1 VAFLVGKMK
10 TVIGILKDAF
20 SLNDLPL
27 SERIAFLAFLIFI
40 FFFPW
45 IAHTSY
51 LRAVM
56 INFLLFAM
64 YGLGWNL
71 IGGYGGQ
78 VDLGQAKNVGFGAYA
93 TALMISWWGVP
104 FWVTVPVG
112 IAVAVAESF
121 AVAYPMFRL
130 RGHYFAI
137 ATLCVA
143 LVWQQLFLFWN
154 WTGGA
159 RGVELPIKSTPNFT
173 YMQFGAVGYHYF
185 IFALFMAEFLFMNW
199 FRKSKMGYELQA
211 VRDNEDAAASLGINV
226 TWTKVKAYLLTAAM
240 GAVGGSFYAVYHL
253 YIDPRSVMQLDLS
266 ILIAMTAMVGGAG
279 SIWGPI
285 LGAAILIPLDMYLA
299 VLLAGKGFY
308 GIDFMVYALI
318 IMIIAAREP
327 RGIWG
332 IIERVRRRAY
342 ALRS

>member
-1 VAFLVGKMK
+1 MGR
-10 TVIGILKDAF
+10 ILGDIF
-20 SLNDLPL
+20 SFGDRPV
-27 SERIAFLAFLIFI
+27 SERIGFIIFILIVLAF
-40 FFFPW
+40 PW
-45 IAHTSY
+45 TVKLAY
-51 LRAVM
+51 ARAVM
-56 INFLLFAM
+56 TKFLLFALF
-64 YGLGWNL
+64 GLGWNL

-93 TALMISWWGVP
+93 TALMMLHWKIP
-104 FWVTVPVG
+104 FWLTVVPG
-112 IAVAVAESF
+112 MIFATAESF

-143 LVWQQLFLFWN
+143 LVWKELFVFWD

-185 IFALFMAEFLFMNW
+185 IFGLFMAQFLFMNW
-199 FRKSKMGYELQA
+199 FRKSKLGYELQA

-226 TWTKVKAYLLTAAM
+226 TATKVKTYCITAAL
-240 GAVGGSFYAVYHL
+240 GAVGGSFMTTYYL
-253 YIDPRSVMQLDLS
+253 YIDPELVMPLDLS
-266 ILIAMTAMVGGAG
+266 ILIAMTVMVGGAG

-285 LGAAILIPLDMYLA
+285 IGAAILIPLDMYLGA
-299 VLLAGKGFY
+299 WLAGGGRY
-308 GIDFMVYALI
+308 GIDFMIYAFI

-327 RGIWG
+327 KGVWG
-332 IIERVRRRAY
+332 IVERIKK
-342 ALRS
+342 SG

>member
-1 VAFLVGKMK
+1 MGRLLGD
-10 TVIGILKDAF
+10 IF
-20 SLNDLPL
+20 SFGDRPV
-27 SERIAFLAFLIFI
+27 SERIGFIVFILIVLAF
-40 FFFPW
+40 PW
-45 IAHTSY
+45 TVKLAY
-51 LRAVM
+51 ARAVM
-56 INFLLFAM
+56 IKFLLFALF
-64 YGLGWNL
+64 GLGWNL

-93 TALMISWWGVP
+93 TALMMLHWKIP
-104 FWVTVPVG
+104 FWLTVVPG
-112 IAVAVAESF
+112 MIFATAESF

-143 LVWQQLFLFWN
+143 LVWKELFVFWD

-185 IFALFMAEFLFMNW
+185 IFGLFMAQFLFMNW
-199 FRKSKMGYELQA
+199 FRKSKLGYELQA

-226 TWTKVKAYLLTAAM
+226 TATKVKTYCITAAL
-240 GAVGGSFYAVYHL
+240 GAVGGSFMTTYYL
-253 YIDPRSVMQLDLS
+253 YIDPELVMPLDLS
-266 ILIAMTAMVGGAG
+266 ILIAMTVMVGGAG

-285 LGAAILIPLDMYLA
+285 IGAAILIPLDMYLGA
-299 VLLAGKGFY
+299 WLAGGGRY
-308 GIDFMVYALI
+308 GIDFMIYAFI

-327 RGIWG
+327 KGVWG
-332 IIERVRRRAY
+332 IVERIKK
-342 ALRS
+342 SG

>member
-1 VAFLVGKMK
+1 MK
-10 TVIGILKDAF
+10 AMVRILKDAF

-27 SERIAFLAFLIFI
+27 GERIAFVAFLVGIFL
-40 FFFPW
+40 FPLFVK
-45 IAHTSY
+45 ISY
-51 LRAVM
+51 FRAVM

-93 TALMISWWGVP
+93 TAIMMTWWGIP
-104 FWVTVPVG
+104 FWLTVPVG
-112 IAVAVAESF
+112 IMIAVLESF

-143 LVWQQLFLFWN
+143 LVWQQLFLFWD

-159 RGVELPIKSTPNFT
+159 RGIELPIKPIPNFA
-173 YMQFGAVGYHYF
+173 YMQFSDVGYHYF
-185 IFALFMAEFLFMNW
+185 IFALFLAEFLFMNW
-199 FRKSKMGYELQA
+199 FRKSRMGYQLQA
-211 VRDNEDAAASLGINV
+211 VRDNEDAAASLGIDV
-226 TWTKVKAYLLTAAM
+226 TWTKVKAYLITAAM

-253 YIDPRSVMQLDLS
+253 YIDPRCVMQLDLS

-279 SIWGPI
+279 SMWGPI

-299 VLLAGKGFY
+299 ALLAGKGFY
-308 GIDFMVYALI
+308 GIDFMVYAFI
-318 IMIIAAREP
+318 IMIIASQEP

-332 IIERVRRRAY
+332 MVEKIRGRAHV
-342 ALRS
+342 SGS

>member
-1 VAFLVGKMK
+1 MGRLLGD
-10 TVIGILKDAF
+10 IF
-20 SLNDLPL
+20 SFGDRPV
-27 SERIAFLAFLIFI
+27 SERIGFIVFILIVLAF
-40 FFFPW
+40 PW
-45 IAHTSY
+45 TVKLAY
-51 LRAVM
+51 ARAVM
-56 INFLLFAM
+56 IKFLLFALF
-64 YGLGWNL
+64 GLGWNL

-93 TALMISWWGVP
+93 TALMMLHWKIP
-104 FWVTVPVG
+104 FWLTVVPG
-112 IAVAVAESF
+112 MIFATAESF

-143 LVWQQLFLFWN
+143 LVWKELFVFWD

-185 IFALFMAEFLFMNW
+185 IFGLFIAQFLFMNW
-199 FRKSKMGYELQA
+199 FRKSKLGYELQA

-226 TWTKVKAYLLTAAM
+226 TATKVKTYCITAAL
-240 GAVGGSFYAVYHL
+240 GALGGSFITVYYL
-253 YIDPRSVMQLDLS
+253 YIDPDLVMPLDLS
-266 ILIAMTAMVGGAG
+266 ILIAMTVMVGGAG

-285 LGAAILIPLDMYLA
+285 IGAAILIPLDMYLGA
-299 VLLAGKGFY
+299 WLAGGGHY
-308 GIDFMVYALI
+308 GIDFMIYAFI

-327 RGIWG
+327 KGIWG
-332 IIERVRRRAY
+332 IIERIKKSR
-342 ALRS
+342 